1 MSSKLLQAFLSEAR
15 ELLEQIAS
23 LSLALEQQGQDA
35 DTLNELFRAVH
46 TLKGASGLFEVPPLI
61 QVVHAAEDVLSQ
73 VRDGEHTLNPDDMD
87 LLLDAMDQVGGWLD
101 ELERN
106 GELSAEAV
114 NTGQRLSQALR
125 QLLTAPGAATEAAT
139 ANPAPAAA
147 EPPPAWLDQVPAAQ
161 RRELAQG
168 GACVAIDYQPDEQ
181 CFFQG
186 QDPLLIIQ
194 QLPALAW
201 WQIAAREP
209 WPELAEFDPYR
220 CILQIQALAQTE
232 LEAVQQHLRY
242 VLDQVSL
249 TVVAPPTL
257 DPEQAAPAAA
267 EPAAAEPS
275 PPLAAV
281 AAVPPASDPIQEM
294 AAVILR
300 EQRELLAVRASSEL
314 WPGRVASVATVLQ
327 RVLPVLDAASE
338 AETVSTATR
347 QASER
352 TAAEPLTA
360 LIDRA
365 LEAVASPPAAAAP
378 APAEPLAAEAGV
390 AEAGPDMP
398 SAPAPEAAPAPAAEP
413 AAPPREDQ
421 RQRVLKV
428 DAERIDALM
437 DLVGELIV
445 AKNALPFLAKRAGE
459 EFKVKPLGK
468 EIKSHFAVINRI
480 AEELQGAVMQ
490 VRMVPVG
497 TAFQRFPR
505 LVRDVSRKLG
515 KEVQL
520 DIQGEDTEADKN
532 VVADL
537 AEPLIHLVRNALDH
551 GLETPA
557 DRLATGKSEQGRLQ
571 IKAHQQEDRVFIEI
585 NDDGRGMDP
594 QVIKRKAYE
603 KGLLSEEALERIDD
617 REALQLIF
625 APGFS
630 TAQAISDLSGRGVGM
645 DVVRTA
651 VQNAGGEVTLDS
663 ELGMGTTVCLS
674 VPLSMTVTQVMMI
687 QVAGEDLGLVFE
699 AVRETVRIP
708 AARVQRIKQRE
719 AVVLRERLLP
729 LYRLDHLLGLSET
742 ACTEP
747 RAAQELAIIVVA
759 TGGQEL
765 GLIVDDVREGVD
777 VILKPLEG
785 VMTQFPLYAGTALL
799 GDGRVLLVL
808 NLKELLRCL

>member
-15 ELLEQIAS
+15 ELLEQIGS

-35 DTLNELFRAVH
+35 ATLNQLFRAVH

-106 GELSAEAV
+106 GELGVEAV
-114 NTGQRLSQALR
+114 AIGQRLSQALR
-125 QLLTAPGAATEAAT
+125 QSLEAPGAAADAVTAAP
-139 ANPAPAAA
+139 AAPAPAAA
-147 EPPPAWLDQVPAAQ
+147 DPPPAWLGQVPLAL
-161 RRELAQG
+161 REELARG
-168 GACVAIDYQPDEQ
+168 GACVAIDYRPDEQ

-186 QDPLLIIQ
+186 QDPLLTMQ
-194 QLPALAW
+194 QLPELAW
-201 WQIAAREP
+201 WQIASREP

-220 CILQIQALAQTE
+220 CILQIQALAQTG

-242 VLDQVSL
+242 VLDQVTL
-249 TVVAPPTL
+249 TVVAPAAL
-257 DPEQAAPAAA
+257 DPTIQAAAAPSTPVPAAV
-267 EPAAAEPS
+267 EAAPQ
-275 PPLAAV
+275 
-281 AAVPPASDPIQEM
+281 ASDPTQ
-294 AAVILR
+294 ASAVAILR
-300 EQRELLAVRASSEL
+300 EQRELLAMRASPEL

-327 RVLPVLDAASE
+327 RVLPVLEAATE
-338 AETVSTATR
+338 AATISTAAQ
-347 QASER
+347 QARAHTS
-352 TAAEPLTA
+352 AEPLTA
-360 LIDRA
+360 LIDQA
-365 LEAVASPPAAAAP
+365 LEAAATPPAAPTPA
-378 APAEPLAAEAGV
+378 APAEPLVAAATVPAAE
-390 AEAGPDMP
+390 PDTP
-398 SAPAPEAAPAPAAEP
+398 PAPAAEEAEP
-413 AAPPREDQ
+413 AAAAEPAAQPREEQ

-459 EFKVKPLGK
+459 DFKVKALGK

-480 AEELQGAVMQ
+480 AEDLQGAVMQ

-551 GLETPA
+551 GLESPT
-557 DRLATGKSEQGRLQ
+557 DRLAAGKAEQGRLQ
-571 IKAHQQEDRVFIEI
+571 IKAHQQEDRVFIEV

-594 QVIKRKAYE
+594 QTIKRKAYE

-617 REALQLIF
+617 RQALQLIF
-625 APGFS
+625 EPGFS
-630 TAQAISDLSGRGVGM
+630 TTQAISDLSGRGVGM

-663 ELGMGTTVCLS
+663 EFGMGTTVCLS

-699 AVRETVRIP
+699 AVRETARIP
-708 AARVQRIKQRE
+708 AARLQRIKQRE

-729 LYRLDHLLGLSET
+729 LYRLDHLLGLSEAATT
-742 ACTEP
+742 A
-747 RAAQELAIIVVA
+747 AADSAELAIVVVA
-759 TGGQEL
+759 AGGQEL
-765 GLIVDDVREGVD
+765 GLIVDDVHAGVD

-785 VMTQFPLYAGTALL
+785 VMAQFPLYAGTALL